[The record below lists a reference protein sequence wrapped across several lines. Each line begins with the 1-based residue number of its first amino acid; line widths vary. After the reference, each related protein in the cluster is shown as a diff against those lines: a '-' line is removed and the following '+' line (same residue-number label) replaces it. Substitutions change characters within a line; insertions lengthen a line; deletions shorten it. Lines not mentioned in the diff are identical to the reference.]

1 MFRLSLHAVEA
12 VTSCSVSEARL
23 LVELRLKTINVPE
36 DDGVRTVQLSIRGEL
51 ERPRKDSDGLAAE
64 KMLDVEAVLCGID
77 FDTTSVIEMLCV
89 GDPDSLDAETS
100 IDGDTEIRLAERA
113 EPVELIDNDGA
124 TRENVKKVTVRRV
137 DELVRE
143 RRKRD
148 SV

>member
-1 MFRLSLHAVEA
+1 
-12 VTSCSVSEARL
+12 
-23 LVELRLKTINVPE
+23 
-36 DDGVRTVQLSIRGEL
+36 
-51 ERPRKDSDGLAAE
+51 
-64 KMLDVEAVLCGID
+64 MLDVEAVLCGID

-113 EPVELIDNDGA
+113 EPVELIDKYEA